1 MRDDEKKTLYKYIR
15 FAAAIVLV
23 LVASSVLMYNYKL
36 NKYEN
41 SYEAMSEEEND
52 AMEETVFIVNSE
64 GNTVF
69 GTNALLNASTGS
81 VLAEVPTNIYNT
93 SGLASVPS
101 LQGNAAS
108 SGAQVTVLPAVPVT
122 QEYAMAV
129 WQSYLTA
136 PWKNPNFIALQ
147 TANPDIYSWISVKD
161 TKINYPILQSLI
173 DDEYY
178 LNHNLDG
185 TKGYPGCLYTQR
197 VNTRTF
203 QDVLTVVYGHNMKNG
218 TMFGGL
224 KNYATKK
231 YFDSHS
237 EILVETP
244 TEKIIYDVI
253 CAARTDD
260 TNLFVKF
267 RMTEAVGVKKLI
279 LSLCNQKDTIYK
291 PQMIDGITET
301 DKFIALSTCRSID
314 KSGRYVVIAKRRAI
328 PPLQLDATP
337 AAQ

>member
-1 MRDDEKKTLYKYIR
+1 MRDEKKKTTLKYVR
-15 FAAAIVLV
+15 FTAAVVLV
-23 LVASSVLMYNYKL
+23 LVVSFVLMYNYKL
-36 NKYEN
+36 SKYEK
-41 SYEAMSEEEND
+41 SYVEMGQKVEETP
-52 AMEETVFIVNSE
+52 EETVFIVNSE

-69 GTNALLNASTGS
+69 GTDALLNATAGN
-81 VLAEVPTNIYNT
+81 VVANVPNNVYANPVATT
-93 SGLASVPS
+93 VPN
-101 LQGNAAS
+101 LQGASAAAS
-108 SGAQVTVLPAVPVT
+108 EQVTVGKALPVT

-129 WQSYLTA
+129 WQSYLNA
-136 PWKNPNFIALQ
+136 PWKNPNFLVLQ
-147 TANPDIYSWISVKD
+147 ASNKDIYSWISVAG
-161 TKINYPILQSLI
+161 TKINYPILQNPL

-197 VNTRTF
+197 VNTTTF
-203 QDVLTVVYGHNMKNG
+203 KDVLTVVYGHNMKNG
-218 TMFGGL
+218 TMFGEL
-224 KNYATKK
+224 KSYASKK

-279 LSLCNQKDTIYK
+279 LSLLNQKDTIYK
-291 PQMIDGITET
+291 PAMIDGIVDT
-301 DKFIALSTCRSID
+301 DQFIALSTCRSVD
-314 KSGRYVVIAKRRAI
+314 KSGRYIVIAKRRVI
-328 PPLQLDATP
+328 PPIDLTTTQP
-337 AAQ
+337 AQ